1 MDTTLHRGYY
11 FPLQMLNGRPVMGD
25 FKDLIKSSI
34 RTILGWPLG
43 TRYFN
48 DYFGSRVHELL
59 EEPND
64 TILKTFIRRY
74 VIDSITQHET
84 RIVLDSVNIQRDDD
98 RLLVSLIYTIP
109 SIKVMDN
116 LTLIIQI

>member
-43 TRYFN
+43 NRYFN
-48 DYFGSRVHELL
+48 DYFGSRVYELL